1 MSKESAAMTLM
12 LKGLVADMTPEQK
25 ELFDKYDAELQT
37 YIDKA
42 TNPELSDDERGALLI
57 AITKF
62 AIQLDS
68 LEGIQ

>member
-25 ELFDKYDAELQT
+25 ELFDRYDAELQV

-42 TNPELSDDERGALLI
+42 TNTELSDDERGALLI

-68 LEGIQ
+68 LEGQL